1 MRRNLVMIFSL
12 LLINL
17 FATQVFYGDQP
28 MLVSSE
34 GWLLK
39 WDKFVELAKYYF
51 ERMGFEQP
59 TVGSVGNFSYIVWN
73 GHTVGYDSGSKFVS
87 LDGVSKRSEGIDLLE
102 ALKIFGLP
110 FVLEQDRLILPN
122 MWIYEIQKVQDV
134 IDVSYGGEK
143 RLSVVQDDKG
153 IYLKSEGYVFYKDVV
168 YRPGQILVQFERASN
183 ESIEQQIDLKGL
195 MRLVITK
202 ELSVTRIRFL
212 ELSDSITLNQGELT
226 VLHAPGD
233 NRVIIR
239 PYVPEYD
246 GADWPIYA
254 EVRKIAEK
262 LCQRFSFKLEV
273 CPLIVLPPQ
282 TMTMLILVEDQKIL
296 DELKSF
302 LEGLVR

>member
-1 MRRNLVMIFSL
+1 MKRKLVAVFL
-12 LLINL
+12 LLMMHV
-17 FATQVFYGDQP
+17 FAVQILYGDQP
-28 MLVSSE
+28 ILVSSG

-39 WDKFVELAKYYF
+39 WDKFVELVKYYF

-87 LDGVSKRSEGIDLLE
+87 LDGVSKRSDGIDLVE
-102 ALKIFGLP
+102 VLKIFGLP

-143 RLSVVQDDKG
+143 RLSVVQDEKS
-153 IYLKSEGYVFYKDVV
+153 IYLRSEGYVFYKNAL
-168 YRPGQILVQFERASN
+168 YRPGQILVRFERTSN
-183 ESIEQQIDLKGL
+183 ESIKQQIDLKGL
-195 MRLVITK
+195 VRLVMTK
-202 ELSVTRIRFL
+202 ELSISGVRFL
-212 ELSDSITLNQGELT
+212 QLSENITLNQGELT
-226 VLHAPGD
+226 VLYAPGD

-239 PYVPEYD
+239 PYVPEYS

-262 LCQRFSFKLEV
+262 LCRRFSFKLEV

-282 TMTMLILVEDQKIL
+282 TMAMFILVEDQKIL
-296 DELKSF
+296 DELKAF
-302 LEGLVR
+302 LEELVR